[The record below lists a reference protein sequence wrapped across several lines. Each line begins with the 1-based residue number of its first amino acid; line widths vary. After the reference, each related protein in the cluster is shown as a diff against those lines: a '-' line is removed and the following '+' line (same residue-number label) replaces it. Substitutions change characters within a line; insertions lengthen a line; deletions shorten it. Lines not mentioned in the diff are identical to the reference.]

1 MTTAT
6 AEPTTSL
13 PTAAAPPAKSRIGL
27 LVFGAIASGLL
38 LGLVLVLAV
47 FGGGRE
53 HEITGAALF
62 ALGSGFVLLAVG
74 STRFSD
80 QPQRWALAPG
90 VAAAVVG
97 LAMWLFSPSEHTL
110 ALAGWVWPGLLLVL
124 VGWSFRGARRSLH
137 SWARPALLYPALVV
151 LLFVAVGGRALGAA
165 LRGLG
170 AASSAI
176 PPPGML
182 SP

>member
-13 PTAAAPPAKSRIGL
+13 PTTAAPPAS
-27 LVFGAIASGLL
+27 F
-38 LGLVLVLAV
+38 
-47 FGGGRE
+47 
-53 HEITGAALF
+53 
-62 ALGSGFVLLAVG
+62 GFVLLAVG

-151 LLFVAVGGRALGAA
+151 LLSSQSGGVRSG
-165 LRGLG
+165 RR
-170 AASSAI
+170 
-176 PPPGML
+176 
-182 SP
+182 